1 MSAAAFGGGAI
12 RIIESAL
19 WMGQATRQAVPP
31 PTARGVCM
39 ATCLQCK
46 HFRNSSDYL
55 EAACKG
61 LTVLSSAYASVRSE
75 DGICVLQDL
84 YLSANQC
91 CNRFVPVFSAVAP
104 SHRDR

>member
-1 MSAAAFGGGAI
+1 
-12 RIIESAL
+12 
-19 WMGQATRQAVPP
+19 
-31 PTARGVCM
+31 M
-39 ATCLQCK
+39 AKCLECQY
-46 HFRNSSDYL
+46 FQNSPDYL

-91 CNRFVPVFSAVAP
+91 CNRFVPISSAAVP